1 MGKDEAGS
9 VNVSRITGVVLAVSI
24 VAAPIAV
31 AQEAAR
37 GQVTNLPVPRF
48 ISMKSA
54 KANVRR
60 GPSTTNRIDWV
71 FVHRGTPLRVLA
83 EYRDWFRVEDVDGE
97 GGWVHTALLS
107 AVRTVLV
114 QEDMLALR
122 EAPEESALPIALLE
136 AGVVAR
142 LGACTANW
150 CEASVESISG
160 WLPKSGIWGV
170 DPSELRE

>member
-1 MGKDEAGS
+1 MNRFSGA
-9 VNVSRITGVVLAVSI
+9 ILAAALALAP
-24 VAAPIAV
+24 VAL
-31 AQEAAR
+31 AQEAGR

-48 ISMKSA
+48 VSMKSA

-71 FVHRGTPLRVLA
+71 LTHRGTPLRVLA

-107 AVRTVLV
+107 SVRTVLV
-114 QEDMLALR
+114 QQDMLVLR
-122 EAPEESALPIALLE
+122 ETADQAAPAVALLE
-136 AGVVAR
+136 AGVIAR
-142 LGACTANW
+142 LGACTAHW
-150 CEASVESISG
+150 CEASVEAAAG

-170 DPSELRE
+170 TPEELRE